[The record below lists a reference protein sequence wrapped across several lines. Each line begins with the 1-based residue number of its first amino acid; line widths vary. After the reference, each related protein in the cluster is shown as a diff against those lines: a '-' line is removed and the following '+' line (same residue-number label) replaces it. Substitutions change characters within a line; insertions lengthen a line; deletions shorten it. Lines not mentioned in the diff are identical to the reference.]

1 MTLNTNSERVVVV
14 VVVAGAGRDSDY
26 ECVARDFQLRPNY
39 VSYSYEILPG
49 RGRSNQELSLWRG
62 GPKG

>member
-1 MTLNTNSERVVVV
+1 MVVA
-14 VVVAGAGRDSDY
+14 VAGAGRDSDY

-49 RGRSNQELSLWRG
+49 RARGRGRGNQELSL
-62 GPKG
+62 